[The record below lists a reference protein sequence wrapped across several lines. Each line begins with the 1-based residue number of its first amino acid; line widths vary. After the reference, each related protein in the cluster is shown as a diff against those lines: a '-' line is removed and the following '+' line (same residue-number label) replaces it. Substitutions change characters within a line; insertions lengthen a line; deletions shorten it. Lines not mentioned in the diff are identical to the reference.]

1 MDRFFDLDFSQLE
14 DIPAHLSRYTT
25 PQTTVSEKGMVS
37 LNSVMLKPWAAS
49 GCFGPGSAPTATGWC
64 CTGRESPTCGFPPK
78 AGTLPAL
85 SWRSCCGRRG
95 SPCRRRTPWSGARN
109 KRPGWA
115 AARRYPLPLRC
126 LCWTPPASPRGKRE
140 GGEAR
145 EDQVQA
151 PLPLGAAPD

>member
-37 LNSVMLKPWAAS
+37 LNSVMLKTV
-49 GCFGPGSAPTATGWC
+49 GSQRMFRA
-64 CTGRESPTCGFPPK
+64 RLSPNGYWLVLYRQGEPNLRFSAK

-95 SPCRRRTPWSGARN
+95 SPCRRRTPWSGARK

-115 AARRYPLPLRC
+115 AARKWPLPLRC
-126 LCWTPPASPRGKRE
+126 LCWNPPASPRGKRE